1 MVVKKV
7 HEAFNMTVEG
17 GDIEALSNFALQF
30 YMKHFDHEEKSIDEY
45 PKLRNS
51 VDWDFAVLDELAK
64 FKEIEGTSIQCSYLM
79 FFQNKEFEKF
89 GFGILEFNVVR
100 RYEAIC
106 RKQV

>member
-1 MVVKKV
+1 MILKDSDIAADLSVRCGIHCSPMVAKKV
-7 HEAFNMTVEG
+7 HEAFSMTAEG

-64 FKEIEGTSIQCSYLM
+64 FKEIEGTFIQCS
-79 FFQNKEFEKF
+79 
-89 GFGILEFNVVR
+89 
-100 RYEAIC
+100 
-106 RKQV
+106 